1 MVDNRDL
8 TEIDLRMREI
18 LYEFEHKPAL
28 CAIFPNIVQFMGEEN
43 QSLMKQRRPLGKLQM
58 LILKV
63 IKAVIYN

>member
-1 MVDNRDL
+1 
-8 TEIDLRMREI
+8 MREI

-28 CAIFPNIVQFMGEEN
+28 CAIFPNIIQFMGEEN
-43 QSLMKQRRPLGKLQM
+43 QSLMKQSRPLGKLQM